1 MSSKCKDEVQEG
13 QMISTQS
20 IHQGGTCLLREA
32 FYEAHRNANE
42 VVVAYEFTKVLAEHI
57 ECQAQVVSEAEM
69 LLEDKVV
76 RILRVFVA
84 KVLEDLY
91 LIKCLLVKPSLVAYD
106 LECLV
111 RLALVIK
118 HLRNLSK
125 GAAPKHLQHLASVGN
140 LVILDQV
147 VLSSVIVEPAA
158 G

>member
-32 FYEAHRNANE
+32 FYEVHRNANE

-69 LLEDKVV
+69 LLKDKVV
-76 RILRVFVA
+76 RILRAFVE

-91 LIKCLLVKPSLVAYD
+91 LIKCLLVEPSLVAYD
-106 LECLV
+106 LERLV

-125 GAAPKHLQHLASVGN
+125 GAAPKHLQHLVSVGN

>member
-42 VVVAYEFTKVLAEHI
+42 VVVAYEFIKVLAEHI
-57 ECQAQVVSEAEM
+57 ECQAQAVSEAEM

-91 LIKCLLVKPSLVAYD
+91 LIKCLLVKSSLVAYD
-106 LECLV
+106 LERLV

-125 GAAPKHLQHLASVGN
+125 GAAPKHLQHLVSVGN
-140 LVILDQV
+140 VVILDQV

>member
-91 LIKCLLVKPSLVAYD
+91 LIKCLLVEPSLVAYD
-106 LECLV
+106 FERLV

-125 GAAPKHLQHLASVGN
+125 GAAPKHLQHLVSVGN
-140 LVILDQV
+140 VVILDHV

>member
-42 VVVAYEFTKVLAEHI
+42 VVVTYEFTKVLAEHI
-57 ECQAQVVSEAEM
+57 ACQAKVVSEAEM

-84 KVLEDLY
+84 NVLKDLY
-91 LIKCLLVKPSLVAYD
+91 LIKCRLVEPSLVAYD
-106 LECLV
+106 LERLV

-125 GAAPKHLQHLASVGN
+125 GAAPKHLQHLVSVGN
-140 LVILDQV
+140 VVILDQV

>member
-91 LIKCLLVKPSLVAYD
+91 LIKCLLVEPSLVAYD
-106 LECLV
+106 LERLV

-125 GAAPKHLQHLASVGN
+125 GAAPKHLQHLVSVGN
-140 LVILDQV
+140 VVILDQV

>member
-91 LIKCLLVKPSLVAYD
+91 LIKCLLVEPSLVAYD
-106 LECLV
+106 SERLV

-125 GAAPKHLQHLASVGN
+125 GAAPKHLQHLVSVGN
-140 LVILDQV
+140 VVILDHV